1 MGLPDIEVFAFRLT
15 AVVLA
20 GLAGLAL
27 VFGWWVMPHDPTLI
41 VAQPSFPCA

>member
-27 VFGWWVMPHDPTLI
+27 VFGWWVKPHVPTLV
-41 VAQPSFPCA
+41 VAQSSFPSA